1 MTKTPKSSFV
11 SIGKQRANMCG
22 GITQRF
28 IEQFAEWHLL
38 KTSGLQFSGFLF
50 NFMDE

>member
-1 MTKTPKSSFV
+1 MTKTPKSSV
-11 SIGKQRANMCG
+11 IAISKQRANVCG
-22 GITQRF
+22 GITRRF